1 MSEFIIVRVVVKVMV
16 PFILLFALY
25 VQMHGDYG
33 PGGGFQA
40 GVIFA
45 TGVIVYTIVFGIR
58 RAVEALPMAAVMAM
72 VCCGLILYAGTGFAA
87 MALGGEY
94 LNYSALDSADPV
106 HGQHVGII
114 VIELGVGITVAGVL
128 TAVFLVFAER
138 RARQ

>member
-1 MSEFIIVRVVVKVMV
+1 MSEHIIVRVVVKMLV

-45 TGVIVYTIVFGIR
+45 TGFIIYGIVFGVK
-58 RAVEALPMAAVMAM
+58 RAIKAM
-72 VCCGLILYAGTGFAA
+72 PLVIITTMISAGLILYAMVGFV
-87 MALGGEY
+87 ALGIGATF
-94 LNYSALDSADPV
+94 LDYSALDPHNPV
-106 HGQHVGII
+106 HGQHIGII

-128 TAVFLVFAER
+128 TAIFFTFAER
-138 RARQ
+138 RSS